1 MPGIIVAAKVWR
13 WTPWER
19 FDYDAITYSPYMQ
32 IGGIAPSYRGS
43 RLNPYTDG
51 TAPNTAQ
58 NGRVLK
64 GQQHPDF
71 QPPYRD
77 TTNTGGADGTEGAF
91 RLVDVNNNLPNEFT
105 KWTQEWLAFRQ
116 TGRGRRFLEWEW
128 PRLVKADGM
137 WLSTANDC
145 EQYRGRRP
153 ISWNLDAFL
162 PGKGWHRVYSAR
174 NIAVPTTNV
183 TWYGPF
189 EFRQIKPVDGVR
201 GP

>member
-19 FDYDAITYSPYMQ
+19 FNSNGGGENYMQ
-32 IGGIAPSYRGS
+32 IGGRAPSYRGA

-51 TAPNTAQ
+51 TEALSARD
-58 NGRVLK
+58 GRVLK

-77 TTNTGGADGTEGAF
+77 TTNTGGYDGTEGAF
-91 RLVDVNNNLPNEFT
+91 RLTDVNNNLSNEGT
-105 KWTQEWLAFRQ
+105 KWNQDWLAYTQ
-116 TGRGRRFLEWEW
+116 TGRSKRFLEWEW
-128 PRLVKADGM
+128 PRLVKADGV

-145 EQYRGRRP
+145 AGYPGRRP

-162 PGKGWHRVYSAR
+162 PGKGWYRVFSAR
-174 NIAVPTTNV
+174 NVTPAATNG